1 MKNWKELFE
10 WLYLKPDIELE
21 IDKNRDLY
29 TITYDKISY
38 FPISKKMAKELQA
51 CGVEIKEYKK

>member
-1 MKNWKELFE
+1 MNTWKQLFE

-21 IDKNRDLY
+21 IDKTENLY

-38 FPISKKMAKELQA
+38 YTISKKMVKKLHAI
-51 CGVEIKEYKK
+51 GVEIKE